1 MNPSRFQLIT
11 VDLDDTVWPC
21 APVIQ
26 AAEIALLSWLAERA
40 PRLTEMH
47 DQRSLRE
54 HRLALMRSRP
64 EIAHDL
70 GTVRR
75 LSIATLLEEHG
86 HGAEDAGALAHEA
99 LAVFM
104 AHRMRVEPYADVG
117 HALRRLAVRHHLI
130 SLTNGN
136 ADPEQTD
143 LRGLFAHRVNAA
155 GAGAAKPDAAMF
167 QSALALAGCTP
178 GQALHVGDE
187 PYLDVQAARCLGMEA
202 VWVNRYDRAWP
213 DDLPPPA
220 LTVTDLNQL
229 ADWPDP
235 QPAQGPGRAGDAGGV

>member
-1 MNPSRFQLIT
+1 MNPPRFKLIT

-26 AAEIALLSWLAERA
+26 AAENALLSWLEQRA

-70 GTVRR
+70 GRVRR

-86 HGAEDAGALAHEA
+86 HGAEDAGALAHDA

-117 HALRRLAVRHHLI
+117 PALRRLAVRHHLI

-155 GAGAAKPDAAMF
+155 GTGAAKPDAAMF
-167 QSALALAGCTP
+167 ERALALAGCTP

-202 VWVNRYDRAWP
+202 VWVNRYDRVWP

-220 LTVTDLNQL
+220 LTVTDLHQL
-229 ADWPDP
+229 ADWLDP
-235 QPAQGPGRAGDAGGV
+235 QPSQGTGHPGDTGGV